1 MRIAVIG
8 KEGQLARSLIER
20 GERDGS
26 TILAIGRP
34 EIDLEKPE
42 TVGPALQALAP
53 DVVVNAAA
61 YTAVDLAESEP
72 ERARAVNALGAGA
85 IAEAAAKSGV
95 PIVHVS
101 TDYVFDGSSSRPYL
115 ESDEVAPLGVYG
127 ASKLEGERLAAA
139 ANGNIAILRT
149 AWVYSPFGK
158 NFVRTMLRLASTR
171 DKISVVA
178 DQRGSPT
185 SALSLAD
192 FVLTVARNLVNRPD
206 DNSLRGVFHAVD
218 AGEANWA
225 EFAEAIFARS
235 SEIGGPSA
243 VVEPIPTSG
252 YPTPAARPANSRL
265 STERIER
272 IHGVTPIDWRLA
284 LGPCVDRLV
293 ASDFPTSQ
301 SS

>member
-1 MRIAVIG
+1 MRIVVIG
-8 KEGQLARSLIER
+8 KEGQLARSLVER
-20 GERDGS
+20 GGAEIV
-26 TILAIGRP
+26 TLGRP

-42 TVGPALQALAP
+42 TIGPAIAASAP

-72 ERARAVNALGAGA
+72 ERARAINAVGASA
-85 IAEAAAKSGV
+85 VAEAAAKAGA
-95 PIVHVS
+95 PIVHIS
-101 TDYVFDGSSSRPYL
+101 TDYVFDGSAARPYL
-115 ESDEVAPLGVYG
+115 ESDPVAPLGAYG
-127 ASKLEGERLAAA
+127 ASKLEGERLVTA
-139 ANGNIAILRT
+139 ANGNSAILRT

-192 FVLTVARNLVNRPD
+192 FVLAVARNLVASPED
-206 DNSLRGVFHAVD
+206 ASLRGVFHAVG
-218 AGEANWA
+218 AGEATWA

-235 SEIGGPSA
+235 AEIGGPSA
-243 VVEPIPTSG
+243 IVEPIPTSA

-265 STERIER
+265 STELIHRV
-272 IHGVTPIDWRLA
+272 HGVTPTDWRVA
-284 LGPCVDRLV
+284 LVQSVDRLV
-293 ASDFPTSQ
+293 ASDFPGTQ